1 MVILILM
8 VMLFQINSKI
18 AIGDK
23 VVYNDKFKVLIGQI
37 TLEASDGTTPK
48 KTGTMINFPAGFNAE
63 NCVVIGA
70 MTGNVNV
77 NWGTGWNYES
87 SSNSGDL
94 FDKIFPISVSL
105 YGNNMSENLRN
116 KIRINV
122 VSRMTSAQTINYK
135 IILMKTEP
143 DVANYQPGDVDMNG
157 EITANDYELVKDY
170 IMSQVAL
177 TGEQF
182 KLADINND
190 GDVKANDYQM
200 IKNIVDGN
208 S

>member
-8 VMLFQINSKI
+8 VMLFQINSKTV
-18 AIGDK
+18 IGDK
-23 VVYNDKFKVLIGQI
+23 VVYNDKFKVLIGSI

-48 KTGTMINFPAGFNAE
+48 RTSVRIDFPAGFNAE

-87 SSNSGDL
+87 SYSSLDV

-116 KIRINV
+116 KININV
-122 VSRMTSAQTINYK
+122 VSKMTSAQTINYK

-157 EITANDYELVKDY
+157 EITANDYELVRSY
-170 IMSQVAL
+170 LMSQSAL
-177 TGEQF
+177 TSEQF
-182 KLADINND
+182 KLADVNNN
-190 GDVKANDYQM
+190 GDVDASDYQI

>member
-1 MVILILM
+1 M
-8 VMLFQINSKI
+8 VMLFQISSKTV
-18 AIGDK
+18 IGDK
-23 VVYNDKFKVLIGQI
+23 VVYDDKFKVLIGQI

-122 VSRMTSAQTINYK
+122 VSRMTSVQTINYK

-143 DVANYQPGDVDMNG
+143 DVANYQSGDVDMNG
-157 EITANDYELVKDY
+157 EITANDYELVRSY
-170 IMSQVAL
+170 LMSQSAL
-177 TGEQF
+177 TSEQF
-182 KLADINND
+182 KLADVNNN
-190 GDVKANDYQM
+190 GDVDASDYQI

>member
-1 MVILILM
+1 M
-8 VMLFQINSKI
+8 VMLFQISSKTV
-18 AIGDK
+18 IGDK
-23 VVYNDKFKVLIGQI
+23 VVYDDKFKVLIGQI

-48 KTGTMINFPAGFNAE
+48 KSGIMINFPAGFNAE

-122 VSRMTSAQTINYK
+122 VSRMTSVQTINYK

-143 DVANYQPGDVDMNG
+143 DVANYQSGDVDMNG
-157 EITANDYELVKDY
+157 EITANDYELVRSY
-170 IMSQVAL
+170 LMSQSAL
-177 TGEQF
+177 TSEQF
-182 KLADINND
+182 KLADVNNN
-190 GDVKANDYQM
+190 GDVDASDYQI